1 MLHEGGCPATP
12 SKSKK
17 RAPQGEL
24 HFQKC
29 KLPPPN
35 PQLGALVDILTSQA
49 AEEANRT
56 YSRVLRNE
64 FFGDT
69 IPQVSPDN
77 VSPGPISGHATT
89 IHDPTRARTPPSRK
103 SASSLPPASGTPSTP
118 HKNLF
123 SYISPR
129 HASGQPTPSRTP
141 HGIHGPNLNARS
153 ELYSS
158 SPIRYDSQRILQS
171 PRKQSRHVNRVP
183 FKVLDAP
190 DLVDDFYL
198 NLVDWGSSNILGVG
212 LANCVYMWNSQSG
225 RVTKLCEL
233 EGDSVTSVSWIQRV
247 RSFPSQKPPQ
257 IPIGC

>member
-1 MLHEGGCPATP
+1 MKAGALQLRQNQKRGPLKGNCI
-12 SKSKK
+12 SKSVCYI
-17 RAPQGEL
+17 P
-24 HFQKC
+24 FQTLSIK
-29 KLPPPN
+29 
-35 PQLGALVDILTSQA
+35 ILTSQP

-56 YSRVLRNE
+56 YSRVLRSE

-69 IPQVSPDN
+69 IPQVAPDTVSPD
-77 VSPGPISGHATT
+77 PISGHSTT

-123 SYISPR
+123 TYISPR

-141 HGIHGPNLNARS
+141 HGIHGPNLNVRS

-190 DLVDDFYL
+190 DLIDDFYL

-247 RSFPSQKPPQ
+247 CFSSKPPTGS
-257 IPIGC
+257 PRG